1 LKQREEQN
9 LVTSDKAQ
17 RHGGATPEEVAEQV
31 SEQVRAAQRLA
42 DAAHDL
48 AVWVRAIPRPSD
60 VEFLLRQL
68 QDTQG
73 NLANAL
79 RLLADWHGQV
89 MPGVHHDRGVARS
102 EIENPATRRAE
113 LALREAAQYADDAT
127 DAISR
132 SLVANEL
139 AEWFDEIR
147 TDEL

>member
-1 LKQREEQN
+1 MQQEA
-9 LVTSDKAQ
+9 S
-17 RHGGATPEEVAEQV
+17 ATPGGV

-48 AVWVRAIPRPSD
+48 AVWVQAIPRPSD

-79 RLLADWHGQV
+79 RLLADWHGETV
-89 MPGVHHDRGVARS
+89 PGVHHAHDGTPGAVA
-102 EIENPATRRAE
+102 NPASRRAE

-127 DAISR
+127 DAVKR
-132 SLVANEL
+132 ALDANEL